1 MLKRLMAIGKIL
13 LLLLILASILF
24 YFNPSFQEK
33 VSWHLNQWL
42 GRLRTW
48 LHPPQTVSFSSGT
61 GEPADA
67 SALPDEL
74 LADTSSEEL
83 ANSNAVAAESSLK
96 PLPQAYSIAGGN
108 YFSQSG
114 HMNYCGPSALAMLL
128 SYWDWEGTHDDVA
141 RGVRTYNKDKN
152 IMPYELEEFTENE
165 VGLGMIVR
173 VGGSLET
180 LKRLIS
186 AGFPVIVEK
195 GPLFRDIQYNITWMG
210 HYQVLSGYN
219 DQEGFFIAQDPY
231 IEPNFQQSYESLI
244 EEWRSFNYLYLV
256 AFPPHLE
263 NDVLNLLG
271 DDANEEQN
279 YRNALKIA
287 QDEIYQLN
295 GVDQFFAMFNYGS
308 NLVKLRDYSG
318 AAKAYDQAFIL
329 YDSLPKDTTVPYRIL
344 WYQTGPFLAY
354 YYTGRYLDVIEK
366 ATKNS
371 IEMVRDNEPALEESF
386 YWRGRAKIAIGD
398 KDGGIKDFHTCLD
411 LHRDFQPCVDE
422 LNDQGIFLD

>member
-1 MLKRLMAIGKIL
+1 MPKRRLAVSITL
-13 LLLLILASILF
+13 LVLLILASIWIYL
-24 YFNPSFQEK
+24 NPSLQER

-48 LHPPQTVSFSSGT
+48 LHPPQAVSFSPVLG
-61 GEPADA
+61 GNDDA
-67 SALPDEL
+67 STLPDEL
-74 LADTSSEEL
+74 
-83 ANSNAVAAESSLK
+83 VAAAPSGEMESSGDVDAASGFEQ
-96 PLPQAYSIAGGN
+96 LPKAYSIAGGN

-128 SYWDWEGTHDDVA
+128 SYWEWDGTHDDVA

-152 IMPYELEEFTENE
+152 IMPYELEDFTENE
-165 VGLGMIVR
+165 AGLGMIVR
-173 VGGSLET
+173 VGGSLEI
-180 LKRLIS
+180 LKRLIT

-231 IEPNFQQSYESLI
+231 IEPNYQQPYESLL

-271 DDANEEQN
+271 DDADEEQN

-287 QDEIYQLN
+287 QDEIYQLD

-308 NLVKLRDYSG
+308 NLVKLRDYNG
-318 AAKAYDQAFIL
+318 AAKTYDQAFIL

-354 YYTGRYLDVIEK
+354 YYTGRYHDVIEK

-386 YWRGRAKIAIGD
+386 YWRGKAKIAIGD
-398 KDGGIKDFHTCLD
+398 KEGGIKDFRTCLE